1 MDAALASLLVCH
13 SDESSEEELREPEV
27 QAPRIRTLEHYFHV
41 RQVRIREVE
50 HIVHVPQ
57 TQETVT
63 HVPELLTD
71 VQEQRTLVAPIQTVE
86 RTADVSQASAG
97 SLHEDPVGLSDGRNT
112 VSRQLPRCSDAGIFE
127 YVASSDAISGTVSQ
141 PSTPWDDTGF
151 DEEAF
156 VISGITSTSCS
167 PSSS

>member
-1 MDAALASLLVCH
+1 MAPKKKTKLQEEDNSRLWTPMMDAALASLLVCH
-13 SDESSEEELREPEV
+13 SDESSEEELRELEV

-71 VQEQRTLVAPIQTVE
+71 IQE
-86 RTADVSQASAG
+86 
-97 SLHEDPVGLSDGRNT
+97 
-112 VSRQLPRCSDAGIFE
+112 
-127 YVASSDAISGTVSQ
+127 
-141 PSTPWDDTGF
+141 
-151 DEEAF
+151 
-156 VISGITSTSCS
+156 
-167 PSSS
+167 

>member
-1 MDAALASLLVCH
+1 MAPKKKTKLQEEDNSRLWTPMMDAALASLLVCH

-41 RQVRIREVE
+41 PQVRIQEVE

-71 VQEQRTLVAPIQTVE
+71 VQEQRTSVAPIQTAE

-97 SLHEDPVGLSDGRNT
+97 SLHEHAVGLSDGRNT
-112 VSRQLPRCSDAGIFE
+112 VSRQLPRCGCATWIQQAE
-127 YVASSDAISGTVSQ
+127 K
-141 PSTPWDDTGF
+141 STWCVG
-151 DEEAF
+151 
-156 VISGITSTSCS
+156 C
-167 PSSS
+167 